1 MSGLVL
7 GVGMRVRWMSSAS
20 CLWGANIR
28 GLREQSQVAKR
39 YRGKAT
45 GCVNPEGRW
54 PLPGW
59 GVVRDGAGDIVGGL
73 AYRHSSP

>member
-1 MSGLVL
+1 
-7 GVGMRVRWMSSAS
+7 MRVRWMSSAS

-28 GLREQSQVAKR
+28 GLREQRQIAKW

-45 GCVNPEGRW
+45 GCVNPEGWW

-59 GVVRDGAGDIVGGL
+59 GAVRDGAGDIVGGL
-73 AYRHSSP
+73 AYRQSSP